1 MEWLEAGPEWLKA
14 DIKRWRTPPRAVCAE
29 HPSSHT
35 RGRCGSSNPL
45 RGCFLRPE
53 IPTTVGVVDTDRRA
67 GKKECHLA
75 GSNHSEGALDAP
87 TSS

>member
-1 MEWLEAGPEWLKA
+1 L
-14 DIKRWRTPPRAVCAE
+14 
-29 HPSSHT
+29 
-35 RGRCGSSNPL
+35 
-45 RGCFLRPE
+45 LRPE

-75 GSNHSEGALDAP
+75 GSNHSEGALGAP